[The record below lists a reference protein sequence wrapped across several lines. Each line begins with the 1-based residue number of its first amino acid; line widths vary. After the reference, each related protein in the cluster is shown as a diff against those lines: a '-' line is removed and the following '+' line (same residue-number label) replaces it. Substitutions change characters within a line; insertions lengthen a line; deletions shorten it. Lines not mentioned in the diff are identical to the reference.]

1 MSGIKESQ
9 EVYDVV
15 IIGGGI
21 SASNAAY
28 ILRKRCKNLKILV
41 VEAKGRL
48 GGRTEAI
55 DLKCSKENK
64 TSKWDIGGQWY
75 FIY

>member
-1 MSGIKESQ
+1 MSGIKDSG

-28 ILRKRCKNLKILV
+28 ILRKRRKNLKMLV
-41 VEAKGRL
+41 IEAKGRL
-48 GGRTEAI
+48 GGRTETI
-55 DLKCSKENK
+55 DLKCSKENT
-64 TSKWDIGGQWY
+64 TSKWDIGGQW
-75 FIY
+75 